1 MTITQT
7 IKRTVAP
14 TLQHTASHAD
24 FHIKIREK
32 AIAKCFQALI
42 TIIFIAA
49 ITFFIVDLIRFP
61 ECYISTW
68 KYQLKNDI
76 AAGVPEAITY
86 YNTNYV
92 SNGRLLY
99 GERFA
104 ER

>member
-14 TLQHTASHAD
+14 TLQHTASHAVY
-24 FHIKIREK
+24 IKIRKK
-32 AIAKCFQALI
+32 AITKCFHSLL

-86 YNTNYV
+86 YNTNYIKY
-92 SNGRLLY
+92 NRDLF
-99 GERFA
+99 E
-104 ER
+104 

>member
-14 TLQHTASHAD
+14 TLQHTASHAI
-24 FHIKIREK
+24 HIKIRKK
-32 AIAKCFQALI
+32 AIAKCFHSLI

-49 ITFFIVDLIRFP
+49 ITFFIIDLIRFP